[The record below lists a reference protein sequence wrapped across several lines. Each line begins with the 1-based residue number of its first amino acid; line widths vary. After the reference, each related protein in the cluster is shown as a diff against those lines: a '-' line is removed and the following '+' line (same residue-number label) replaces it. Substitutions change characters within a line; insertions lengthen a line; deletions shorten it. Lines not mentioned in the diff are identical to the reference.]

1 MSSEGNCYFSYCMF
15 DFVGIGLRILWL
27 FQTCSEHSWRLLM
40 IVSYLEG
47 NGFSIDYE
55 EPKVDSP
62 YSIQQFVMLSGNGRF
77 AYYYLG
83 VHPLSC
89 SKTTYLNRRELRFVS
104 CWKCYNR
111 PWQYYYNSSLE
122 VDFHIWLHLQYLL
135 NPVFVLHLLVPIMVK
150 LYWVSK

>member
-1 MSSEGNCYFSYCMF
+1 
-15 DFVGIGLRILWL
+15 
-27 FQTCSEHSWRLLM
+27 M
-40 IVSYLEG
+40 IVSCLQG
-47 NGFSIDYE
+47 NGFSVDYE

-62 YSIQQFVMLSGNGRF
+62 YSIQQFVMLSGNGLF

-89 SKTTYLNRRELRFVS
+89 SKTTYLNHRELRFVS
-104 CWKCYNR
+104 CCNR

-135 NPVFVLHLLVPIMVK
+135 NPVFVLHLLVPIKVK
-150 LYWVSK
+150 LYWVSKLQ